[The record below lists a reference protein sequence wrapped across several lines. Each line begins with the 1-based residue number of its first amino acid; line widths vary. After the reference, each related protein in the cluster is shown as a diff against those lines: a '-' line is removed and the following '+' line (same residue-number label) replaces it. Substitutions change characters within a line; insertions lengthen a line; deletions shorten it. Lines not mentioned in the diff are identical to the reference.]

1 MCGENNQKK
10 LLQLLVPGSP
20 PRVRGKLHAVPCAIF
35 RERIT
40 PACAGKTRQPTC
52 AGSYV
57 KDHPRVCGEN
67 EAARFKSFF
76 EKGSP
81 PRVRG
86 KHSDHGGCRF
96 QRGITPACAGKTVPV
111 CRDVVMQQDHPRVCG
126 ENLHRS
132 GHGCPRGG
140 SPPRVRGKRYLA
152 EARPQKGGITPA
164 CAGKTPHQPLLPSSC
179 RDHPRVCGEN
189 YGMNGAYWCAEGSPP
204 RVRGKP
210 TS

>member
-1 MCGENNQKK
+1 MCGENNFSDCLIPLRK
-10 LLQLLVPGSP
+10 GSP

-126 ENLHRS
+126 ENLLTNLRNL
-132 GHGCPRGG
+132 RALG
-140 SPPRVRGKRYLA
+140 SPPRVRGKLTSSFSKNR
-152 EARPQKGGITPA
+152 EGGITPA
-164 CAGKTPHQPLLPSSC
+164 CAGKTIDL
-179 RDHPRVCGEN
+179 N
-189 YGMNGAYWCAEGSPP
+189 
-204 RVRGKP
+204 
-210 TS
+210 